1 MVSSHPAPRDS
12 DSKICLPSSAGDD
25 KLLAAPLPIQQNPTR
40 SDCATLPHKVLD
52 IVLMFAYYPRMG
64 SIHLVIPQKEEPPA
78 LHERAM
84 DNLKYIR
91 ETMERASAFT
101 GISGWG
107 QVVIGITA
115 LIASLISAPQKT
127 FKGWLAVWV
136 AEAVIALLIA
146 GWSMDRKARAA
157 KMPLL
162 SGPGRKVAF
171 SLSPPIFAGGI
182 LSVVLYRA
190 GLTNAI
196 PGLWLLLYGTGVV
209 TGGMFSVSAVPIMGL
224 CFMALG
230 AAAFLA
236 PAGLANWFMAA
247 GFGGLHIVFG
257 VIIARRYGG

>member
-1 MVSSHPAPRDS
+1 MR
-12 DSKICLPSSAGDD
+12 
-25 KLLAAPLPIQQNPTR
+25 
-40 SDCATLPHKVLD
+40 
-52 IVLMFAYYPRMG
+52 
-64 SIHLVIPQKEEPPA
+64 SIHLVVPQNEEPPA

-84 DNLKYIR
+84 DNLQYIR
-91 ETMERASAFT
+91 ETMERATSFT

-107 QVVIGITA
+107 QVAIGFTA
-115 LIASLISAPQKT
+115 LASAFISAQQKT
-127 FKGWLAVWV
+127 FKAWLAVWV

-171 SLSPPIFAGGI
+171 SLSPPIFAGAI
-182 LSVVLYRA
+182 VTVVLYRA

-230 AAAFLA
+230 ATAFFS
-236 PAGLANWFMAA
+236 PVGFANWFMAA

-257 VIIARRYGG
+257 VLIARRYGG

>member
-1 MVSSHPAPRDS
+1 
-12 DSKICLPSSAGDD
+12 
-25 KLLAAPLPIQQNPTR
+25 
-40 SDCATLPHKVLD
+40 
-52 IVLMFAYYPRMG
+52 MG

-91 ETMERASAFT
+91 ETMERATSFT

-107 QVVIGITA
+107 QVAIGFSA
-115 LIASLISAPQKT
+115 LASASISAQQKT
-127 FKGWLAVWV
+127 FKAWLAVWM

-146 GWSMDRKARAA
+146 GWSIDRKARAA

-171 SLSPPIFAGGI
+171 SLSPPIFAGAI
-182 LSVVLYRA
+182 VTVVLYRA

-209 TGGMFSVSAVPIMGL
+209 TGGMFSVSVVPIMGF

-230 AAAFLA
+230 AVTFFA
-236 PAGLANWFMAA
+236 PAEYANWLMAA